1 MVSAEAIM
9 GYTCYNSKAASLA
22 SDEVVPR
29 EPRGVLARRRPL
41 QAASADV
48 LMRMPPADAPLGHRT
63 FDELWQRSKDLVD
76 AILEK

>member
-22 SDEVVPR
+22 SDEVAPR
-29 EPRGVLARRRPL
+29 EPFRGVLARRRPL

-48 LMRMPPADAPLGHRT
+48 LNAPLGHRT

>member
-48 LMRMPPADAPLGHRT
+48 LSAPLGHRT

-76 AILEK
+76 SILEK